1 MTHGGEGG
9 RLYPGNPQVAMAAAE
24 PSAQTR
30 IRELREAA
38 GQQTAFQP
46 LRNPQRYLKVS
57 AVTVAMLVFRLT
69 ETAQYAHTSCVLK
82 TP

>member
-1 MTHGGEGG
+1 MAGGMSVWD
-9 RLYPGNPQVAMAAAE
+9 RKAMAAAE
-24 PSAQTR
+24 LSAQTR